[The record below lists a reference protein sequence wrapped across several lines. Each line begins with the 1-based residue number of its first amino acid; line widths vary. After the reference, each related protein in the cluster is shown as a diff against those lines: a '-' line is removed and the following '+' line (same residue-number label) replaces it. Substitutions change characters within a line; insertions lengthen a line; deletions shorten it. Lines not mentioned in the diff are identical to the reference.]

1 MIFSVFYNVPNSIV
15 TYRIN
20 TYDTTDPELYI
31 PKFLLLKMANY
42 CINKN
47 KYMMNKVFK
56 NNDSI
61 ILEYLI
67 QGFKFLGIINND
79 MDESYVWK
87 VVDNFLLSADVNRI
101 RELYLEM
108 TKVNENGYAVFS
120 VLEEVD

>member
-1 MIFSVFYNVPNSIV
+1 
-15 TYRIN
+15 
-20 TYDTTDPELYI
+20 
-31 PKFLLLKMANY
+31 
-42 CINKN
+42 
-47 KYMMNKVFK
+47 
-56 NNDSI
+56 
-61 ILEYLI
+61 
-67 QGFKFLGIINND
+67 

>member
-1 MIFSVFYNVPNSIV
+1 
-15 TYRIN
+15 
-20 TYDTTDPELYI
+20 
-31 PKFLLLKMANY
+31 
-42 CINKN
+42 
-47 KYMMNKVFK
+47 MMNKVFK